1 MRRAPRETYKQGIYI
16 LTGRVF
22 SVRSE
27 VHELENRFNGWYDIV
42 RIKININW
50 GAIFMAKIQKVT
62 GVKKALGDYKKGNK
76 GLIYY
81 NMGQKVVYYE
91 ELPDGVRSL
100 TLGPSVVVIGYSL
113 GKNNTEDTMDSLKAK
128 VTAHYLAKQELGLS
142 NYHYAH
148 NLTIT
153 DGSDDPRVV
162 AYKKYLQI
170 LMTNIV

>member
-1 MRRAPRETYKQGIYI
+1 
-16 LTGRVF
+16 
-22 SVRSE
+22 
-27 VHELENRFNGWYDIV
+27 
-42 RIKININW
+42 
-50 GAIFMAKIQKVT
+50 MAKITKVT
-62 GVKKALGDYKKGNK
+62 GVKKALGEYKKGNK

-81 NMGQKVVYYE
+81 HMGQWTVYYE

-100 TLGPSVVVIGYSL
+100 TLGPSVVVIGYNL

-128 VTAHYLAKQELGLS
+128 VTAHYLAKEELGLG

-148 NLTIT
+148 NLIIT

-162 AYKKYLQI
+162 VYKKYLDI